1 MAGLSGTGDIA
12 SAGPGSAGI
21 AETAALLTRIFEAVR
36 DRFGKVLAAWDLWRQ
51 PRPVP
56 ALAGDLEWCV

>member
-21 AETAALLTRIFEAVR
+21 AEAAALLTRIFEAVG
-36 DRFGKVLAAWDLWRQ
+36 DRAGKVLAA
-51 PRPVP
+51 
-56 ALAGDLEWCV
+56 